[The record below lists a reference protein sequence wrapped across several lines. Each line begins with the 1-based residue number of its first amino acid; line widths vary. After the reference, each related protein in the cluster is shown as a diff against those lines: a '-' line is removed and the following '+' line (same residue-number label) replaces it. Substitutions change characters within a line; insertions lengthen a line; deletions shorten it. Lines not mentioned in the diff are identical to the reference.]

1 MKIKHYLNIFL
12 ISLGL
17 ILVLNITLIKYYN
30 AYITDTLNS
39 VTNALVEAYPE
50 SEDKII
56 DIILDGPKDSKVLKK
71 YGLDSKTI
79 SSVSNYHSLTIK
91 LLILTNLIY
100 FSILFIFLFH
110 NIMMSKKIKKEIGL
124 INSYLTK
131 ILKGTYDINIA
142 DYNEDELSILKNDIY
157 KVTIKLKEYS
167 NFEHQEKVYLMTTLE
182 DISHQ
187 LKTPLTALM
196 ITNDILKS
204 NNLTKEEYIE
214 FLNKETKEL
223 ERMEWLIT
231 TLLKISKL
239 DSGSIKLKK
248 ENIKISNIIAS
259 SLEALGIA
267 IELKNINIVT
277 NNLDFNLIC
286 DFNWTKEA
294 LINILKN
301 AIEHLGDGGTITIS
315 GDDNPLYFGITIT
328 DNGPGIKR
336 EDIKNI
342 FKRFYSTNTTKN
354 SIGIGL
360 NMAKLIIEHQ
370 NGKIEVKSRLG
381 EYTTFKIIFS
391 KNDY

>member
-196 ITNDILKS
+196 ITNDIL
-204 NNLTKEEYIE
+204 
-214 FLNKETKEL
+214 
-223 ERMEWLIT
+223 RQ
-231 TLLKISKL
+231 
-239 DSGSIKLKK
+239 
-248 ENIKISNIIAS
+248 
-259 SLEALGIA
+259 
-267 IELKNINIVT
+267 KN
-277 NNLDFNLIC
+277 
-286 DFNWTKEA
+286 
-294 LINILKN
+294 
-301 AIEHLGDGGTITIS
+301 
-315 GDDNPLYFGITIT
+315 
-328 DNGPGIKR
+328 
-336 EDIKNI
+336 
-342 FKRFYSTNTTKN
+342 
-354 SIGIGL
+354 
-360 NMAKLIIEHQ
+360 
-370 NGKIEVKSRLG
+370 
-381 EYTTFKIIFS
+381 
-391 KNDY
+391 